1 MTDRIASIAAEYGV
15 KLIGKSRY
23 PEPGETRAVKTME
36 RILNRQGEAHFRMV
50 MTTLAET
57 ENNHA
62 CIDESRLWAASDL
75 IRHWRAT
82 IEADASAW
90 LAVWDKLPLG
100 ELQFLAYQLRGKVP
114 ARFALGGMIHERLVR
129 VFGEKA
135 GQGDLFDDRRE
146 AAA

>member
-15 KLIGKSRY
+15 RLIGKSRY
-23 PEPGETRAVKTME
+23 PEPGETRAVGTME
-36 RILNRQGEAHFRMV
+36 RILSRYGEDHFRLV

-62 CIDESRLWAASDL
+62 CIDESSLWAASDM
-75 IRHWRAT
+75 IRHWKVT
-82 IEADASAW
+82 IEEDASAW
-90 LAVWDKLPLG
+90 LAVWDAMQLG
-100 ELQFLAYQLRGKVP
+100 EMQFLAHQLRGKVP

-135 GQGDLFDDRRE
+135 GQGDLFDDRRV
-146 AAA
+146 A